1 MEARLSSAISTTEN
15 QPGGKTKLIS
25 CTLCQ
30 QRKVK
35 CDKRQPTCSNCA
47 RHRASCVYVAPAKSQ
62 RKKKKSSEEELLD
75 RLIRYESLLKAH
87 GISLDRLNSTSA
99 MIPNNRVPEPS
110 KTPIFTEQVASPKE
124 NGNDDHSL
132 KPSGKFITD
141 SGKQSFVENGL
152 WNSVSEELQGP
163 VDMSRLYQTSGKNN
177 HQLPTGAPLEN
188 FLNAGDLALS
198 TSATHSAADLVAFHP
213 NPLII
218 FRLWQI
224 FLDNVDPLT
233 KIIHAPTTQRR
244 LLDASAHLETV
255 PKEWEALMFA
265 IYLSAL
271 QSMSADECKTM
282 MGESKDILFRR
293 YHSAAKSALL
303 RADFTS
309 SLDIVLLQAFTI
321 YLLAVRQYHEPNS
334 FWILTGTAV
343 RLGQRIGLHRDGTLI
358 GLSPFETEI
367 RRRLWWR
374 LMALDGQTA
383 ELCGAGLSV
392 AAPRYDSKRPLNLND
407 SDLSPN
413 MSALPSEHE
422 GPTEMIFCSSRTEIG
437 IFLRNTKTDSKW
449 MDTGLDKMPVDEKDS
464 QLDEIQALIERKYL
478 RFCDP
483 SVPLHL
489 FTKLMSD
496 STIMALR
503 LMARH
508 PRKYPQGGLEM
519 PPKERDN
526 VFWISMHVL
535 ELYNLSMSTESIQR
549 FLWNVNVQ
557 FQWHAFIIIA
567 NELQIRP
574 EDDHTRDAWSKVEKL
589 FEYNPDVIVDTDTPL
604 HKAASRLILRAWSI
618 RQRRLR
624 RCETQLATPRFITA
638 LQNQAAKKDT
648 ASLSKASHAA
658 SEPTAPEVTSASQT
672 SMTEPTL
679 DGDGFLNSLTPTM
692 LVDESPID
700 WSEWDNVLHNSEFG
714 NGPF

>member
-1 MEARLSSAISTTEN
+1 MEARLSSAVSTLGN
-15 QPGGKTKLIS
+15 QQGGKTKLIS
-25 CTLCQ
+25 CTSCQ

-35 CDKRQPTCSNCA
+35 CDKRQPTCTSCA

-62 RKKKKSSEEELLD
+62 RKRKKSSEEELLD
-75 RLIRYESLLKAH
+75 RLNRYESLLETH
-87 GISLDRLNSTSA
+87 GIPLDGLNPTSA
-99 MIPNNRVPEPS
+99 TIRNNSLLEPS
-110 KTPIFTEQVASPKE
+110 KTPILTEQVTSPKE
-124 NGNDDHSL
+124 DGSDHHSL
-132 KPSGKFITD
+132 KPSGRFVTD

-152 WNSVSEELQGP
+152 WNSCSEELQGP
-163 VDMSRLYQTSGKNN
+163 VDMLRLYQTSGKDS
-177 HQLPTGAPLEN
+177 HHLPTAAPFET
-188 FLNAGDLALS
+188 FLNAGDLALNS
-198 TSATHSAADLVAFHP
+198 SATHSAADLVALHP

-224 FLDNVDPLT
+224 FLDNVNPLI
-233 KIIHAPTTQRR
+233 KIVHAPTTQRC
-244 LLDASAHLETV
+244 LLDASAHLENV
-255 PKEWEALMFA
+255 SKEWEALIFA
-265 IYLSAL
+265 IYLSAI
-271 QSMSADECKTM
+271 QSMSADECQTV
-282 MGESKDILFRR
+282 MGESKGILFRR

-303 RADFTS
+303 RANFTS
-309 SLDIVLLQAFTI
+309 SLDILLLQAFTL

-367 RRRLWWR
+367 RRRVWWQ

-383 ELCGAGLSV
+383 ELCGAGLSI
-392 AAPRYDSKRPLNLND
+392 AAPRYDSKRPLNVND

-422 GPTEMIFCSSRTEIG
+422 GPTEMIFCGSRTEIG

-449 MDTGLDKMPVDEKDS
+449 MDTGLDKIPVDKKDS
-464 QLDEIQALIERKYL
+464 QLDEMQTLLERKYL

-483 SVPLHL
+483 SVPLHF
-489 FTKLMSD
+489 FTKLMGD

-519 PPKERDN
+519 PAKERDK

-535 ELYNLSMSTESIQR
+535 ELYNLSISTESIQR

-567 NELQIRP
+567 NELQLRP

-589 FEYNPDVIVDTDTPL
+589 FEYNPDVIVNTDTPL

-618 RQRRLR
+618 RQSRLR
-624 RCETQLATPRFITA
+624 PSKIQLPTPKFIAT
-638 LQNQAAKKDT
+638 LQSQAAKKDT
-648 ASLSKASHAA
+648 ASQSKASYAA
-658 SEPTAPEVTSASQT
+658 PEPTATEVTSQI
-672 SMTEPTL
+672 SMTEPTF
-679 DGDGFLNSLTPTM
+679 DANGFLDSLTPTM
-692 LVDESPID
+692 LADGTPID
-700 WSEWDNVLHNSEFG
+700 WSEWDNVLQNSEFG